1 VGIFVSLWDPYGDSV
16 GPYGDLWGICVSLWG
31 PLCVP
36 MGDLWVSVSLWG
48 ICVSLCV
55 PIPAGI
61 QGQAGC
67 GSGQPGLLVGDPA
80 HSRGVELNEQ
90 CGPLQARPFYA
101 QCVLKEAQG
110 QQAHGQRS
118 RTAERAAAWLR
129 TAWHTTEE
137 QKESSLCAQT
147 SQQWNKKRRYYGYT
161 LSVESPRKRKDRSNG
176 GQR

>member
-1 VGIFVSLWDPYGDSV
+1 M
-16 GPYGDLWGICVSLWG
+16 GICVSLWDPHGGSVG
-31 PLCVP
+31 PYGGSVCP
-36 MGDLWVSVSLWG
+36 SVSLG
-48 ICVSLCV
+48 V
-55 PIPAGI
+55 
-61 QGQAGC
+61 
-67 GSGQPGLLVGDPA
+67 PA
-80 HSRGVELNEQ
+80 HSRGVEVDEQ
-90 CGPLQARPFYA
+90 SGPLQARPFSA

-110 QQAHGQRS
+110 QQAQGQRS